1 MVNLASISAFPQG
14 PRPWVPIPF
23 VTARVCAGFPSP
35 ADDYLDGVIDLNELC
50 ISQPAATFFVRA
62 SGTSMSG
69 GLTDIHDGDVLVVNR
84 SRKPANDHIVVACIE
99 GEFCVKRLRME
110 GRAAWLEADNPD
122 FPPLLVGSESEV
134 SVWGVVDWIFRKAA

>member
-1 MVNLASISAFPQG
+1 MSAVLSISAFPQG

-69 GLTDIHDGDVLVVNR
+69 GLSDIHDGDVLVVNR
-84 SRKPANDHIVVACIE
+84 SRKPANAHIVVACIE

-110 GRAAWLEADNPD
+110 GGAVWLEADNPD
-122 FPPLLVGSESEV
+122 FPPLAVQPECEV

>member
-1 MVNLASISAFPQG
+1 MSAVLSISAFPQG
-14 PRPWVPIPF
+14 PRPQVLIPF

-50 ISQPAATFFVRA
+50 ISQPAATFFVCA
-62 SGTSMSG
+62 SGASMSG
-69 GLTDIHDGDVLVVNR
+69 GLADIHDGDEMVVNR
-84 SRKPANDHIVVACIE
+84 SRKPANDHVVVACIE

-110 GRAAWLEADNPD
+110 GRSAWLEADNPD
-122 FPPLLVGSESEV
+122 FPPLLMEPESEV

>member
-1 MVNLASISAFPQG
+1 MSAVLSISAFPQG

-62 SGTSMSG
+62 SGASMSG
-69 GLTDIHDGDVLVVNR
+69 GLVL
-84 SRKPANDHIVVACIE
+84 P
-99 GEFCVKRLRME
+99 
-110 GRAAWLEADNPD
+110 
-122 FPPLLVGSESEV
+122 
-134 SVWGVVDWIFRKAA
+134 